1 MVTDRRARDA
11 LNYMPWRVEMKPDIA
26 LAAVLA
32 IGLVGAL
39 NAQATIS
46 ASPMPLPRP
55 GLLGVEAGKALLDSR
70 ADIILLDV
78 RTAEEFATGRVRGAK
93 LLPYDEIDEAS
104 AREFIPAKDSPVIVY
119 CRSGR
124 RSAIAAK
131 SLRELGYSRVYD
143 MGGVN
148 SWRYGLVK

>member
-1 MVTDRRARDA
+1 MKQTSAFAR
-11 LNYMPWRVEMKPDIA
+11 YIA
-26 LAAVLA
+26 VAAVLA
-32 IGLVGAL
+32 ISSLGAL
-39 NAQATIS
+39 NAQAAAS
-46 ASPMPLPRP
+46 ASPAPLPRP

-70 ADIILLDV
+70 ADIVLLDV
-78 RTAEEFATGRVRGAK
+78 RTAEEFATGRIRGAK

-104 AREFIPAKDSPVIVY
+104 ARKFIPAKDSPVIIY

-124 RSAIAAK
+124 RSAIAAEA
-131 SLRELGYSRVYD
+131 LRDLGYSRVYD

>member
-1 MVTDRRARDA
+1 
-11 LNYMPWRVEMKPDIA
+11 MKPNIT
-26 LAAVLA
+26 LAAVFA
-32 IGLVGAL
+32 IVLIGAL
-39 NAQATIS
+39 NAQASI
-46 ASPMPLPRP
+46 APSPMPLPRP
-55 GLLGVEAGKALLDSR
+55 GLLGVETGKALLDSR
-70 ADIILLDV
+70 ADISLLDV
-78 RTAEEFATGRVRGAK
+78 RTAEEFATGRIRGAH

-104 AREFIPAKDSPVIVY
+104 ARKFIPAKDAPVIVY

-131 SLRELGYSRVYD
+131 ALRDLGYSRVYD